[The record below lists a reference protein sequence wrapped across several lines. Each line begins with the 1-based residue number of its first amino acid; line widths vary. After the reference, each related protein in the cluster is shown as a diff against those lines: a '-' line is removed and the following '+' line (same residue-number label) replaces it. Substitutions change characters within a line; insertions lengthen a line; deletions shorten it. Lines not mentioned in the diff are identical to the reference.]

1 MEERKREVQ
10 VWVQVGTNFV
20 RGSSPTQ
27 PPEVPL
33 EQERDCGNEVG
44 GARENMS

>member
-10 VWVQVGTNFV
+10 VGTNFV
-20 RGSSPTQ
+20 PGSSPIQ
-27 PPEVPL
+27 PPEVPP
-33 EQERDCGNEVG
+33 EQERDRGNEVG